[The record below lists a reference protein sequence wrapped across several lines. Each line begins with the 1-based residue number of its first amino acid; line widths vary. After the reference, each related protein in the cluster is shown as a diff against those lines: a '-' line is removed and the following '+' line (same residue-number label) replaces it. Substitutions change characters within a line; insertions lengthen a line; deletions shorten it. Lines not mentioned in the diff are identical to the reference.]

1 MWKKYGKPL
10 ILGGSLILLAIL
22 YSLGALLGSGQ
33 TEDSAPDWETGGY
46 VQLESSGQNDVNS
59 AADSEPKETF
69 PGVSDAQIFIYL
81 CGAVR
86 NPAVYGMASGSRLYE
101 AVELAGGL
109 REDAAADAVN
119 LAQVLEDGQRIR
131 IPTEEEAAQGITD
144 PVMTELAE
152 GPAADGLV
160 DLNRASLAEL
170 MTLPGIGETRAQ
182 AVLDY
187 RATHGPF
194 QRIEDITNVS
204 GIKEASYEKIKHLI
218 KV

>member
-22 YSLGALLGSGQ
+22 YSLGTLLGSGK
-33 TEDSAPDWETGGY
+33 TEDNAPDWETGGFA
-46 VQLESSGQNDVNS
+46 QRESSEQNNVSS
-59 AADSEPKETF
+59 AAGSEPEDTF
-69 PGVSDAQIFIYL
+69 SGVSDAKIFIYL

-144 PVMTELAE
+144 AVMTELAE

-160 DLNRASLAEL
+160 DINRASLAEL